1 MKAFGGNLSGGATW
15 DLHVEGFLKSG
26 TPGKIFDYAQDGTP
40 EKLNKDVFQVAQLH
54 VSVGGADRI
63 FLQLAN
69 PIDIPAGLI
78 KADKSGFRS
87 ESELNGELAAA
98 VNAARTNLVRQC
110 VASLQ
115 EVERRFQVVEIAA
128 TGAVYLGV
136 ASPFGSGG
144 AFAGGSIKLRL
155 FDELQLEQNPAQI
168 KFKGRC
174 EVAGT
179 VRLSLGSVSRQAALV
194 CILEMGGGASV
205 RVDIDDFNISL
216 PEFDLPSLHLPS
228 IQNPLKLKGGSKGL
242 AGAFQRLV
250 NKVEAAKIEASFEQ
264 DPAPA
269 PGEEARLA
277 LRVRPTGTGGIDWAV
292 VAHDFV
298 DGDWADSQIEA
309 KLAKFKAVI
318 KQAGA
323 TTVASVDAMRFASTA
338 TKTVFEGT
346 ITVKDPLTVKDD
358 KSRFGPLEI
367 SWEGL
372 VVVPSVS
379 TGAQSLLVDVSFR
392 RLLVR
397 VHDDP
402 SAFLA
407 FSGKL
412 QLSPKGIHVDE
423 LHLVEPYPIE
433 LIAKASAAA
442 AGEAASIVKV
452 MFTLVET
459 AAKQAEEIIVI
470 LGKIAA
476 AVARAAV
483 FVAGEIVEGVAE
495 LVSKALS
502 GIAELIAA
510 ALKELRRLGE
520 NTPHF
525 VVEIRIATDP
535 IELRQILITLP
546 PPSSSKPIAGGALGV
561 EVAIEAGWQPGLLI
575 DFVSQPGA
583 YLTLTHDVSSAG
595 SPLKAATVS
604 TDLWLNRGSSGTSTT
619 TPVRDA
625 DGDKG
630 DRAGKP
636 LLGLDLLLLNSADAD
651 DLMLIVAGLNRGN
664 PVFLQ
669 WLDGKTAPLPLP
681 VPPSDIKAKTA
692 PGAFAFQPIKSKF
705 DVAVQFD
712 KKRILPLLGMG
723 EPGKEKSSGLSF
735 LDKLQ
740 NSLSNV
746 IWVKDTRT
754 KADIGARTAEVD
766 LILGLKAAGV
776 ETEVTLNAI
785 LDLNNFDVR
794 IEAGKLFPIVSQRIE
809 EHALGLVWVVEQKD
823 KDERLANKPVEMFRL
838 GFAGGQSG
846 FELNADKA
854 RMELRFDGLS
864 SDGKGVVFDVE
875 TFKISAGGLD
885 LKAKV
890 RDAAVQMNGIDVPF
904 RFTAGSLEI
913 KAGRLVSA
921 SIAGRGS
928 LPPKLIGDADCTV
941 ALTFGQDASEG
952 IVLQSGKVELD
963 KKGDPIVC
971 HASRFTLTITDL
983 DIAFVKDNGY
993 HFYYLVTGS
1002 LRFTPK
1008 SGEFES
1014 GLLQFLDGVEMN
1026 LERTPLSAD
1035 PRVLL
1040 KHISFQKALNPK
1052 KTFNL
1057 FNLFTFEIRGFGYHP
1072 ASPKFGGDPA
1082 VNISGQIKFV
1092 EIGDVMQP
1100 KIDFHGLWIAPPAK
1114 GQSLPRIRADGLGIE
1129 LNLKGSIHIR
1139 GAVLAVDPGTTV
1151 EGSELA
1157 PPGYNTYGFLGEGE
1171 LAIPGWGDL
1180 AASLGFLEL
1189 ERQDQPGERRK
1200 SFFFYAEMR
1209 KLAIEIPAV
1218 VWTFYLREVGFGFG
1232 FRYTLEA
1239 LAAADRAPSIPKLIS
1254 SLDEISKRQG
1264 DLHKFSAWRPE
1275 VEGDHVTLALKG
1287 AIQAYPAETSWDEE
1301 AEEAAENPFLF
1312 DLVAAIRSDFT
1323 LFMGLRGWLGTNY
1336 IDYLNDKDG
1345 LRSNPGLRGYLYI
1358 SAPHKRLLARAIGDS
1373 KGYIGNRIPALA
1385 KTGDSEP
1392 PLRKA
1397 LRSIDWSVTLF
1408 IKPGLFH
1415 YEMGWP
1421 DQLVVRLM
1429 DAPNMRVTVRGGMI
1443 FRAADDGLLWGYN
1456 IEADAFFRF
1465 GGSLQIGP
1473 VGVAGEASLDA
1484 HLVARVICY
1493 LSWRIKGSMVYGLI
1507 ALDASLA
1514 ISIRAWLEVDLGFT
1528 SFTIRIS
1535 FSRSLQLSA
1544 SVEMV
1549 ISTEGVGAQVH
1560 ARVAISAFGCTL
1572 SVSIGFTLGASQ
1584 LAEARA
1590 RVQRFMAMSI
1600 TAEEP
1605 DAAPAVTSSTGDKR
1619 IENDAKNA
1627 EAPAMAP
1634 APEQVVKPNPDTK
1647 LKPSQFRAQFGSATK
1662 ATDFWLVLHQ
1672 AGSDDDCYALLV
1684 PREPEKPEKSG
1695 FYAAPTI
1702 FKAKSG
1708 ERRED
1713 QPAYHVVI
1721 PGGWVGPDIKRW
1733 DGVNQEPVAVDAAHA
1748 DITVGWN
1755 RPVQTEQP
1763 GDEQVFK
1770 LAHLFDECFL
1780 TDTAWKADE
1789 DPNKPPYRTTLAPW
1803 CEPPLRRHTKAV
1815 ANDGATEQERIAE
1828 RDTVQR
1834 ARAASAAENPI
1845 VEAVHQARS
1854 TTLSMFLEQFVG
1866 LAETGL
1872 RKEAYAH
1879 VSHLGLIFRGKA
1891 ADLERLAELTIEKLE
1906 FDTEGATVPVHK
1918 AGSITVFNG
1927 KNTWFEQQDPVLAS
1941 GRSAV
1946 AADGIKLD
1954 WKLQLAWAGKDEDP
1968 EHFLHH
1974 YEIRRTIEGQEFTPR
1989 IVKVKPAATIGGRDD
2004 NGNVTLLQ
2012 PDWQF
2017 SDDLADISADL
2028 RAALLPARDE
2038 SRALQAAINWATEFG
2053 DNDTVSVTYTVTPV
2067 DIAGTR
2073 GLPKSFLVDVNKP
2086 QPPIRPAEA
2095 ELRFV
2100 VTAMGQGDKP
2110 DPWTSDQPP
2119 IGSLSAVIALRDP
2132 FRPRDPDD
2140 PKDSTRDFVP
2150 DTKIR
2155 VLRNYRLIAD
2165 PESIRPSGHYGTDGL
2180 TDRRL
2185 GPPSGFGP
2193 TADELVWILN
2203 YREKDIPDNSKAPPF
2218 KEGKRLFVEMRNKD
2232 GKIPSATK
2240 IDALEP
2246 DHDTIAKFPLWRRL
2260 DGMTGVG
2267 TVDDILFQ
2275 APPVRKPQPA
2285 DGTDPEG
2292 AGPKDNF
2299 LKSLWR
2305 RENEGMERIATRFS
2319 LETFHTV
2326 MDYTDPKNP
2335 KRLAT
2340 FNSKR
2345 TPVAVEVRVE
2355 HFPRNATPAAQDIG
2369 LLRPEA
2375 FEWPVHLE
2383 MPAHQPGQVRAESG
2397 FARFR
2402 VPPADATGALG
2413 SLTSDTPTPPTLV
2426 RDAERRV
2433 LTQISFA
2440 ASSRFGPDSATGIDQ
2455 IHQTAVAGY
2464 DVHELDFDDL
2474 ARLDTSKDVAI
2485 DSNATTW
2492 RRSRRVARV
2501 ERVSPEM
2508 ARLMPDHNRDWQ
2520 GWEAHYPSETWRLV
2534 NRTQGRAGQSQ
2545 PIRAPWYS
2553 AAESTL
2559 HFADRVPRIRL
2570 FPTAPEGA
2578 ITDLMRNG
2586 RPSVLTVRLQLAPN
2600 KDRPAKVA
2608 NEILGQPLRLVSL
2621 ALPGIENVGADLIC
2635 NPFPGG
2641 CEIKL
2646 SAEADETGMVPE
2658 RALEPS
2664 IIRAALLRL
2673 AWYPSPEL
2681 RQSFAEDRR
2690 GFKGISISIVGT
2702 VSVIDWWK
2710 RPRTNENG
2718 YPLRR
2723 DTGTATEPVNL
2734 NAFRHPL
2741 LEEVVGELEYSCSAA
2756 TTTLY
2761 RRYVVTP
2768 QSVKPGDAK
2777 DLAGFLSATV
2787 AEKDPYGWAALQQL
2801 GLATTLRLYDRDQD
2815 RFVSPKELLA
2825 LIDPV
2830 MRAASERYRVAFDK
2844 ENTGQPFV
2852 DVLLKPG
2859 SDRVAGP
2866 FNAVLRTSSVEDEK
2880 QALNLD
2886 DDGLALAQLSLR
2898 PRPARFWKYYLAE
2911 MAWAKATWPSAL
2923 IASGHP
2929 LKDNARPNLGV
2940 DLTKWRT
2947 VSIAGYDLCFE
2958 NQIGKPTF
2966 EVLRSVDGSIVEVRP
2981 PDAPPAGG
2989 MDPVPASMQAIT
3001 WPKSRTLSNELDP
3014 NLSLF
3019 FRVTG
3024 EETIVLGDVLKL
3036 RARIVTTTVTDGD
3049 KSAKTTEEQVLFDG
3063 LNGLKQAII
3072 KERSNFPEVPDDL
3085 ADFPSKPFTDGG
3097 EDEHAP
3103 VLVELDSP
3111 AAFPGKVTRRSPF
3124 ELFEDI
3130 KADAWSAKAAT
3141 PEHPEAGAPKT
3152 TDASMAAFASL
3163 WQNLRSALPDF
3174 TWPAQQS
3181 DGQLVSPTYADY
3193 QQVMGAYLSWSQ
3205 RFLDHGATAGEA
3217 PPLPYALAAPIKAQ
3231 PWHLAADSAGW
3242 VTLSFLHADRWA
3254 HARAY
3259 AVRPTPRYQNLALG
3273 AGYYS
3278 YDAEVDQQDSERL
3291 VTKGVLGTPLKDIE
3305 RFKKPIGYALAVSPR
3320 TERIEPPVILGSR
3333 LMLGTAGDAKEIWE
3347 VVVARHGE
3355 EALAFSNRSLF
3366 ARLGSEG
3373 TALTFAREYRDR
3385 NWPSRLTFA
3394 HGADKLPDAEL
3405 YPKRLVGPLGRP
3417 VRDSEIDGKM
3427 LGDIAVVYPSLW
3439 KGADIWRID
3448 QLPPHYRVTALATAR
3463 AGLVVSNVVS
3473 AVQDETPRRKLQG
3486 RESEKLLDNPAIEI
3500 KRDQKADGRGKA
3512 ATIRVTGL
3520 RLVAHADL
3528 TVEGAWPWI
3537 ATDPDPQQ
3545 ARKDIVWWPDP
3556 NVTYTLLRYG
3566 KATAAPP
3573 PEQKPSLMEEE
3584 DAVVQLVAQADAQAE
3599 LETTPVPIV
3608 VRCRGQRYQPKQ
3620 EEPLQ
3625 PGQEPMPEQVLGWPA
3640 VTTTEIQK
3648 VFGCGSPKAGREF
3661 RLSFAL
3667 EPRANGLIQKQTA
3680 RYAPMDPPDESVRE
3694 KFNTAAKG
3702 FAEIRAE
3709 RQLTLQ
3715 LGFDGLHDVAAVKQR
3730 FADTESTL
3738 TTIAGSLG
3746 TTDEDNVVV
3755 ADALRGMAA
3764 NLKAEA
3770 DAIAATSP
3778 LPDLARLG
3786 RARYALVALMTSKAD
3801 DEILTPINSATMS
3814 LAMSRTNA
3822 EILLVFD
3829 VPTETEADDVLALD
3843 KHPFGKRGGAL
3854 WRLCRERLLG
3864 AADGFRI
3871 RAVDRRNAIDMPQQK
3886 PGSGG
3891 STDAWSAVGEIDTD
3905 VTPPRWT
3912 GFASEG

>member
-1 MKAFGGNLSGGATW
+1 MKAFGGNLTGGVTW
-15 DLHVEGFLKSG
+15 ELFVEGDLKAG
-26 TPGKIFDYAQDGTP
+26 TPGKIFEYGADGTP
-40 EKLNKDVFQVAQLH
+40 EKFNKDVFQIAKIR
-54 VSVGGADRI
+54 VSAEGADRV

-98 VNAARTNLVRQC
+98 VNAARTSLVRQC

-115 EVERRFQVVEIAA
+115 EVERRFQVVEITA
-128 TGAVYLGV
+128 TGAVFLGV
-136 ASPFGSGG
+136 TSPFGSGS

-168 KFKGRC
+168 KFSGRC

-179 VRLSLGSVSRQAALV
+179 AHFSIGAVSRLAALV
-194 CILEMGGGASV
+194 CILEMDGGASV
-205 RVDIDDFNISL
+205 RVDVDDFNISL

-228 IQNPLKLKGGSKGL
+228 IHNPLKLKGGLKGL

-250 NKVEAAKIEASFEQ
+250 NKVEATKIEASFEQ

-277 LRVRPTGTGGIDWAV
+277 LRVRPAAVGGIDWAV
-292 VAHDFV
+292 VAYDFA
-298 DGDWADSQIEA
+298 DGDWADSQIDA

-323 TTVASVDAMRFASTA
+323 TTVATVDAMRFASTA

-346 ITVKDPLTVKDD
+346 ITVRDPLTVKDD
-358 KSRFGPLEI
+358 KSRFGPLEV

-433 LIAKASAAA
+433 LIAKATAAA
-442 AGEAASIVKV
+442 AREAASIVKV
-452 MFTLVET
+452 IFSLVET

-470 LGKIAA
+470 LGKMAA

-483 FVAGEIVEGVAE
+483 FVAGEIVESVAE

-502 GIAELIAA
+502 GIAELLAA
-510 ALKELRRLGE
+510 ALRELRRLGE
-520 NTPHF
+520 NAPHF

-546 PPSSSKPIAGGALGV
+546 APSSSKPIAGGALGV
-561 EVAIEAGWQPGLLI
+561 EVAVEAGWQPGLLI

-583 YLTLTHDVSSAG
+583 YLTLTHDVSTSG

-604 TDLWLNRGSSGTSTT
+604 TDLWLKRGASGASTT

-630 DRAGKP
+630 DRADKP

-651 DLMLIVAGLNRGN
+651 DLMLVVAGLNRGN

-669 WLDGKTAPLPLP
+669 WLDGKSAPLPLP

-692 PGAFAFQPIKSKF
+692 PGAFVFKPIKDKF

-723 EPGKEKSSGLSF
+723 EPGKEKSSGPSF

-746 IWVKDTRT
+746 IWVKDTKT
-754 KADIGARTAEVD
+754 KASIAERLAEVD

-776 ETEVTLNAI
+776 ETEVTLQAKLS
-785 LDLNNFDVR
+785 LDNFDVTV
-794 IEAGKLFPIVSQRIE
+794 EAGKLFPIVSQRIE
-809 EHALGLVWVVEQKD
+809 EHALGLVWVIEQKD

-846 FELNADKA
+846 FELNATKA

-1035 PRVLL
+1035 PRVLI

-1082 VNISGQIKFV
+1082 VNVSGQIKFV

-1151 EGSELA
+1151 EGTELA

-1287 AIQAYPAETSWDEE
+1287 AIQAYPAETSWDDE

-1373 KGYIGNRIPALA
+1373 KGYIGDRIPALA
-1385 KTGDSEP
+1385 KTGGSEP

-1493 LSWRIKGSMVYGLI
+1493 LTWRIKGSMVYGLI

-1600 TAEEP
+1600 TADEP
-1605 DAAPAVTSSTGDKR
+1605 DAAPAVTSHTGDKR
-1619 IENDAKNA
+1619 IESDAKNA

-1647 LKPSQFRAQFGSATK
+1647 LKPSQFRAQFGSAIK

-1672 AGSDDDCYALLV
+1672 AGSGDDCYALLV
-1684 PREPEKPEKSG
+1684 PREPEDPEKSGKPEKSG
-1695 FYAAPTI
+1695 FYAAPTF

-1713 QPAYHVVI
+1713 QPAYHLVI
-1721 PGGWVGPDIKRW
+1721 PDGWVGPDIKRW
-1733 DGVNQEPVAVDAAHA
+1733 DGVSEQPVAVDAAHA
-1748 DITVGWN
+1748 DITVGWS

-1763 GDEQVFK
+1763 GGTQVFQ

-1789 DPNKPPYRTTLAPW
+1789 DPTKPPYRTTLAPW
-1803 CEPPLRRHTKAV
+1803 CEPPVRRHKKAE
-1815 ANDGATEQERIAE
+1815 ANGGATGQERIAE

-1834 ARAASAAENPI
+1834 DRAASAAENPI

-1872 RKEAYAH
+1872 RKETYAH
-1879 VSHLGLIFRGKA
+1879 VSHLGLVFRGKA
-1891 ADLERLAELTIEKLE
+1891 TDLERLAELTIEKLE
-1906 FDTEGATVPVHK
+1906 IDTEGATVPVHK
-1918 AGSITVFNG
+1918 AGTITVFNG
-1927 KNTWFEQQDPVLAS
+1927 KKTWFEQQDPVLAS

-1954 WKLQLAWAGKDEDP
+1954 WKLQLAWAGKDADKDNDKDKDP

-1974 YEIRRTIEGQEFTPR
+1974 YEIRRTIEGLEFTPR
-1989 IVKVKPAATIGGRDD
+1989 IVKVKPAATIGGRDEH
-2004 NGNVTLLQ
+2004 GNVTLML

-2038 SRALQAAINWATEFG
+2038 TLALQAAINWATVFG

-2073 GLPKSFLVDVNKP
+2073 GLPKSFLVDVDKP

-2140 PKDSTRDFVP
+2140 PKDSKRDFVP
-2150 DTKIR
+2150 DNPAIR

-2185 GPPSGFGP
+2185 GPPSGVGP

-2203 YREKDIPDNSKAPPF
+2203 YREKDLPDNSATPPF
-2218 KEGKRLFVEMRNKD
+2218 KEGKRLFVDMRNKD
-2232 GKIPSATK
+2232 GKIPSVTK

-2246 DHDTIAKFPLWRRL
+2246 DHDTVAKFPLWRRL
-2260 DGMTGVG
+2260 DGVTKVG
-2267 TVDDILFQ
+2267 TVDDVLFQ
-2275 APPVRKPQPA
+2275 APPVRKQQPA
-2285 DGTDPEG
+2285 DDDTDPEG
-2292 AGPKDNF
+2292 TGPKDNF

-2305 RENEGMERIATRFS
+2305 RENQGKERIATRFS

-2335 KRLAT
+2335 KHLAT

-2355 HFPRNATPAAQDIG
+2355 HFPRNATPAPEDIG

-2402 VPPADATGALG
+2402 VPPADVTGALG

-2440 ASSRFGPDSATGIDQ
+2440 ASSQFGTDSATGIDQ

-2508 ARLMPDHNRDWQ
+2508 AQLMPDHNRDWQ

-2545 PIRAPWYS
+2545 PVRAPWYS

-2559 HFADRVPRIRL
+2559 HFAERVPRIRL

-2578 ITDLMRNG
+2578 VTDLMRNG
-2586 RPSVLTVRLQLAPN
+2586 RPMTLRARFVAAANSRAEKTLLSIAPSVDMALIGCEWQWVALAGGMGAQGRLVFYPGVGSCEVRLADGDFRFSPQLVREALLGFGWTASKAVVEKFS
-2600 KDRPAKVA
+2600 KD
-2608 NEILGQPLRLVSL
+2608 
-2621 ALPGIENVGADLIC
+2621 
-2635 NPFPGG
+2635 
-2641 CEIKL
+2641 
-2646 SAEADETGMVPE
+2646 
-2658 RALEPS
+2658 
-2664 IIRAALLRL
+2664 RAALDGL
-2673 AWYPSPEL
+2673 AIEL
-2681 RQSFAEDRR
+2681 SGQTVVS
-2690 GFKGISISIVGT
+2690 GT
-2702 VSVIDWWK
+2702 VIETGK
-2710 RPRTNENG
+2710 TIE
-2718 YPLRR
+2718 PLSF
-2723 DTGTATEPVNL
+2723 NS
-2734 NAFRHPL
+2734 FRHPL
-2741 LEEVVGELEYSCSAA
+2741 LEEVIGELEYSYSVA

-2768 QSVKPGDAK
+2768 QSVKSSDVK
-2777 DLAGFLSATV
+2777 DFAGFLSATV

-2801 GLATTLRLYDRDQD
+2801 GLAVTLRLYDRDQD
-2815 RFVSPKELLA
+2815 RFVLPKELLA

-2830 MRAASERYRVAFDK
+2830 MRAASQRYRDTFGQ
-2844 ENTGQPFV
+2844 ENIGQPFV

-2880 QALNLD
+2880 QVLNLN

-2911 MAWAKATWPSAL
+2911 MAWTKADWPSAR
-2923 IASGHP
+2923 IAAGNPKSEP
-2929 LKDNARPNLGV
+2929 DS
-2940 DLTKWRT
+2940 WRT
-2947 VSIAGYDLCFE
+2947 ISIAGYDLYFVNE
-2958 NQIGKPTF
+2958 AGKPTF
-2966 EVLRSVDGSIVEVRP
+2966 EVLRSVDGSFVEVRP
-2981 PDAPPAGG
+2981 PVSAPQDGS
-2989 MDPVPASMQAIT
+2989 MDPVPASLQAIT
-3001 WPKSRTLSNELDP
+3001 WPKSRTLSSELDP

-3019 FRVTG
+3019 FRVAG
-3024 EETIVLGDVLKL
+3024 EEVIDLGKVLKL
-3036 RARIVTTTVTDGD
+3036 RARIVTSTLKKGSKAVETNET
-3049 KSAKTTEEQVLFDG
+3049 QVLFAD
-3063 LNGLKQAII
+3063 LKQAII
-3072 KERSNFPEVPDDL
+3072 KAQSDFDGDPADL
-3085 ADFPSKPFTDGG
+3085 AGFPSMPFADGG
-3097 EDEHAP
+3097 DLAP
-3103 VLVELDSP
+3103 VLVELESP

-3124 ELFEDI
+3124 ELFEEI
-3130 KADAWSAKAAT
+3130 KADIWAAQAAERDKAD
-3141 PEHPEAGAPKT
+3141 EGVPEA
-3152 TDASMAAFASL
+3152 TDASVKAFASL

-3174 TWPAQQS
+3174 AWPAQRG
-3181 DGQLVSPTYADY
+3181 DGQLDTPTYADY

-3217 PPLPYALAAPIKAQ
+3217 PKLPYALAAPIKAQ

-3254 HARAY
+3254 HSRAY

-3278 YDAEVDQQDSERL
+3278 YNAEVDQQDSERL
-3291 VTKGVLGTPLKDIE
+3291 VTKGVLGTTLKDIE

-3320 TERIEPPVILGSR
+3320 TERIEPPVILSSR
-3333 LMLGTAGDAKEIWE
+3333 LMPDKAGDARQIWE
-3347 VVVARHGE
+3347 LVVARHGE
-3355 EALAFSNRSLF
+3355 EGLAFSNRSLF

-3394 HGADKLPDAEL
+3394 SGTDKLPDAEL
-3405 YPKRLVGPLGRP
+3405 YPTRYVGPLGRP

-3427 LGDIAVVYPSLW
+3427 LGDIAMVYPSLW

-3448 QLPPHYRVTALATAR
+3448 QLPPHYRVTALAVAR

-3473 AVQDETPRRKLQG
+3473 AVQDDTPRRKLQG
-3486 RESEKLLDNPAIEI
+3486 RESEELLDSPAIKIE
-3500 KRDQKADGRGKA
+3500 RDKNADGSGKI
-3512 ATIRVTGL
+3512 ATIRLTGL

-3537 ATDPDPQQ
+3537 ATDPDPEQ

-3556 NVTYTLLRYG
+3556 NVTYTLLRHG
-3566 KATAAPP
+3566 TATAEPP
-3573 PEQKPSLMEEE
+3573 PDQKPSLMEEE
-3584 DAVVQLVAQADAQAE
+3584 DAVVQLVARPDAQAE
-3599 LETTPVPIV
+3599 QEATPVPIV
-3608 VRCRGQRYQPKQ
+3608 VRCRGPRYEPKQ
-3620 EEPLQ
+3620 EVPLQ
-3625 PGQEPMPEQVLGWPA
+3625 PGQEPTPAQVPGWPA

-3648 VFGCGSPKAGREF
+3648 VFGSGSSKAGREF

-3667 EPRANGLIQKQTA
+3667 EPRANGLIKEQTA
-3680 RYAPMDPPDESVRE
+3680 RYAPKDPPDDSVRDE
-3694 KFNTAAKG
+3694 FNKAAEG
-3702 FAEIRAE
+3702 FAKIRAE
-3709 RQLTLQ
+3709 RQLTLVVK
-3715 LGFDGLHDVAAVKQR
+3715 FDGVHDVDAVKQH
-3730 FADTESTL
+3730 FADAASALAT
-3738 TTIAGSLG
+3738 AADSLD
-3746 TTDEDNVVV
+3746 TTDKDNVVV
-3755 ADALRGMAA
+3755 ANALRGMAA
-3764 NLKAEA
+3764 NLTAEA
-3770 DAIAATSP
+3770 NAIASTAP
-3778 LPDLARLG
+3778 LPDLTRWHLPRNAVV
-3786 RARYALVALMTSKAD
+3786 ALVTSKAD
-3801 DEILTPINSATMS
+3801 GEILTPIDSAAMS

-3822 EILLVFD
+3822 EVLTVFD
-3829 VPTETEADDVLALD
+3829 VPTEEEADAVLALD

-3886 PGSGG
+3886 PSSAG